1 MVFYCMDTFEL
12 LQRLSVALAIGLII
26 GLERGWQ
33 SREHPEGGRAAGLRT
48 HALCALLGGVWGAI
62 AQTKGVDGV
71 LALGLAFSAFS
82 AAIIVFRY
90 RETAHEGTFGATTVV
105 AAMLAFTLGSF
116 AVVGDVQAAA
126 AAGVAVA
133 GLLSLKRVLHDWLI
147 RLSWDELRSALVLL
161 AMTCVLLPLLPNHTV
176 DPWSAINPFELWLMT
191 IMIAAISFVGY
202 AAIKFA
208 GIGAGAVIMG
218 VAGGLTS
225 STAVTMTLSKLAGE
239 HPGENRALGAGI
251 VLSWATMMM
260 RVLLIVA
267 FVNFA
272 LVSKLVAPLG
282 LAGAALTGI
291 GLYLTRKKP
300 AGRFPAKVELSN
312 PFEFST
318 VLTFGALLTLVA
330 VMTKVATAYAG
341 NVGAYALAAISGF
354 ADVDAITLSM
364 SRLGIGELGA
374 DVAARAILIVVT
386 VNTFSKACLGW
397 MTGGFGIGRNLFATA
412 AAAIAAG
419 LLGYFI
425 TAQW

>member
-1 MVFYCMDTFEL
+1 MDTFEL

-33 SREHPEGGRAAGLRT
+33 SRDHPEGGRAAGLRT

-239 HPGENRALGAGI
+239 HPGGNRALGAGI
-251 VLSWATMMM
+251 VLSMGDDDDARIAHRGFRQLCFGFKVGRTS
-260 RVLLIVA
+260 R
-267 FVNFA
+267 
-272 LVSKLVAPLG
+272 
-282 LAGAALTGI
+282 
-291 GLYLTRKKP
+291 
-300 AGRFPAKVELSN
+300 AGRSSVNGYRAVSDEKETCWR
-312 PFEFST
+312 FS
-318 VLTFGALLTLVA
+318 FKSRA
-330 VMTKVATAYAG
+330 VKP
-341 NVGAYALAAISGF
+341 L
-354 ADVDAITLSM
+354 
-364 SRLGIGELGA
+364 
-374 DVAARAILIVVT
+374 RAQHSPDIWRSAHTRRGYDKGRDGLRRERG
-386 VNTFSKACLGW
+386 SLCAC
-397 MTGGFGIGRNLFATA
+397 RNLR
-412 AAAIAAG
+412 
-419 LLGYFI
+419 LRRR
-425 TAQW
+425 